1 MVEETG
7 AIRCKDKTHRYVS
20 TPALPP
26 LGPFA
31 SFEFEF
37 SLAPKHS
44 SYVMFFN
51 YLVFAK
57 NSLPAH
63 K

>member
-1 MVEETG
+1 M
-7 AIRCKDKTHRYVS
+7 S
-20 TPALPP
+20 TPAFPP

>member
-1 MVEETG
+1 M
-7 AIRCKDKTHRYVS
+7 S
-20 TPALPP
+20 TPAFPP
-26 LGPFA
+26 LRPFA

-37 SLAPKHS
+37 SLAPKHL
-44 SYVMFFN
+44 SYVTFLN

-57 NSLPAH
+57 TSLPAH

>member
-7 AIRCKDKTHRYVS
+7 AILINQMS
-20 TPALPP
+20 MSMSN
-26 LGPFA
+26 GPFA

-44 SYVMFFN
+44 SYVMFLN

>member
-1 MVEETG
+1 MQSDVKIKLIAT
-7 AIRCKDKTHRYVS
+7 C
-20 TPALPP
+20 PLPP

-44 SYVMFFN
+44 SYVMFLN